1 MCIERKSSSCLSQVS
16 ALLSSTS
23 ASHVPLHSRMSPATP
38 MTNQSITE
46 SCPLNLLNAL
56 GICPFLS
63 ITSVST
69 LIPDTRVS
77 PLDYDRSLLTHS
89 DKPPLPPPITC
100 SAHHSQSHLYKM
112 ENFYHS
118 AGSTSQGLALALR
131 VWQKSILQPSG
142 PCPPWPSLPLQL
154 LSHHVS
160 LLRPLDILPLLQ
172 DQAPLPPL
180 GIHLHQPYPGPGLL
194 TSGSVSLRPIHASD
208 LSSPVTLPG
217 KPSVTFHS
225 SSDASVLCS
234 QRAQLLSRTGLLPLR
249 LLSG

>member
-1 MCIERKSSSCLSQVS
+1 MHLKKKLCIERKSSSCLSQVS

-23 ASHVPLHSRMSPATP
+23 ASHVPLHSRTSPATP

-69 LIPDTRVS
+69 LITDTRVS

-160 LLRPLDILPLLQ
+160 LLRPLDI
-172 DQAPLPPL
+172 
-180 GIHLHQPYPGPGLL
+180 
-194 TSGSVSLRPIHASD
+194 
-208 LSSPVTLPG
+208 
-217 KPSVTFHS
+217 K
-225 SSDASVLCS
+225 
-234 QRAQLLSRTGLLPLR
+234 
-249 LLSG
+249 